1 MQKIIKTSLL
11 LPIFVLS
18 ICFSATNS
26 LAATQ
31 KLPTSVQNALSKNKI
46 SSKQLA
52 VSVRPLDGGKL
63 SLNWQAD
70 KKVLPASTEKIITT
84 LAALETLGPNWRW
97 KTEYLSQNTLEKG
110 TLEGPLYIRGGG
122 DPTYVIENL
131 WRDLSVLKTKGLK
144 KINGDIVID
153 RSYFLSDKSS
163 VSFGSDI
170 QRPYM
175 KEADAALLNYQA
187 VTFDIE
193 PDPENG
199 IARITTTP
207 ALKGLSAPATVKLTN
222 TPKQCI
228 AWRQALDLN
237 LDNEWKPTFKGGFPQ
252 SCPPKKLSYIIN
264 DPQKYWEALL
274 TPLFQ
279 EVGITWKGQV
289 IEGKVP
295 ENANSLYTAYSEDLV
310 HISRLTNKYSNNVL
324 ARHIYL
330 TLGLKANGAS
340 EAADYVMAR
349 SALQTWL
356 TQQVKVKPGKVFVD
370 NGSGLSRD
378 SYVTARAMNQII
390 AYGWRSPRMPEW
402 VATFPVSAT
411 DGTMRKRKVAPGNA
425 YIKTGLLNG
434 VKSAAGVIQAKSGR
448 RYAFFGVVE
457 GQRATSTDAPLDAVI
472 QWVYLRG

>member
-31 KLPTSVQNALSKNKI
+31 KLPTFVQNALSKNKI

-153 RSYFLSDKSS
+153 RSYFLTDKSS

-170 QRPYM
+170 
-175 KEADAALLNYQA
+175 
-187 VTFDIE
+187 
-193 PDPENG
+193 
-199 IARITTTP
+199 RI
-207 ALKGLSAPATVKLTN
+207 
-222 TPKQCI
+222 
-228 AWRQALDLN
+228 
-237 LDNEWKPTFKGGFPQ
+237 
-252 SCPPKKLSYIIN
+252 
-264 DPQKYWEALL
+264 
-274 TPLFQ
+274 
-279 EVGITWKGQV
+279 
-289 IEGKVP
+289 
-295 ENANSLYTAYSEDLV
+295 
-310 HISRLTNKYSNNVL
+310 
-324 ARHIYL
+324 
-330 TLGLKANGAS
+330 
-340 EAADYVMAR
+340 
-349 SALQTWL
+349 
-356 TQQVKVKPGKVFVD
+356 
-370 NGSGLSRD
+370 
-378 SYVTARAMNQII
+378 
-390 AYGWRSPRMPEW
+390 
-402 VATFPVSAT
+402 
-411 DGTMRKRKVAPGNA
+411 
-425 YIKTGLLNG
+425 
-434 VKSAAGVIQAKSGR
+434 
-448 RYAFFGVVE
+448 
-457 GQRATSTDAPLDAVI
+457 
-472 QWVYLRG
+472 